1 MFSAKADTLFP
12 MKPISFVLTILG
24 LGLVTFLWQTG
35 THQAWHLTPTFF
47 TWSATLVGGLALV
60 VLWVQ
65 PQIAMVMLFGASFMG
80 VPGWF
85 TVWAGPGSFF
95 MTAAL
100 VLLIA
105 ANQNKPPRAP

>member
-1 MFSAKADTLFP
+1 
-12 MKPISFVLTILG
+12 MKPVSFVLTVVG
-24 LGLVTFLWQTG
+24 LGLVTFLWRTG
-35 THQAWHLTPTFF
+35 THQALTFWHLTPTFF
-47 TWSATLVGGLALV
+47 TWGAALVGGMALV

-65 PQIAMVMLFGASFMG
+65 PQIAMIMLFGASFIG